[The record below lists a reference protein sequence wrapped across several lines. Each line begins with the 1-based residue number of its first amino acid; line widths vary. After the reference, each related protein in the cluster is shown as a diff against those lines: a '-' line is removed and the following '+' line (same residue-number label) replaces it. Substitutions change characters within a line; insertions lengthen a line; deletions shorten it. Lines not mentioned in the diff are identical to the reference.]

1 MFYMSESQRKKKTA
15 TDKESG
21 FFTPEPKYMIK
32 MECSFQDQSIHQS
45 VLTENSCMY
54 TMNNLQVNFDEN
66 LASICRQ
73 GLC

>member
-15 TDKESG
+15 MDKKSV

-45 VLTENSCMY
+45 VLIRIG
-54 TMNNLQVNFDEN
+54 V
-66 LASICRQ
+66 
-73 GLC
+73 